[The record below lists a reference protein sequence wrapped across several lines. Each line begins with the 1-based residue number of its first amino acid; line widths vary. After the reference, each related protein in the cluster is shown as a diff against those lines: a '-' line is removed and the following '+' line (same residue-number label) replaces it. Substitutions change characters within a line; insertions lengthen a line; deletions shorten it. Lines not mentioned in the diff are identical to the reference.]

1 MDMAIDQMMQGIG
14 AAARRASSELAMA
27 RPDQKR
33 GALLVAADEVA
44 AACKE
49 ILSANE
55 KDMAFGREKGLS
67 PAMMDR
73 LLLDGDRVQGMV
85 DGLRAVANQDDP
97 VGAVLAEWSMPSGLD
112 IQRVRTPLGVIGVIF
127 ESRPNVTADAAA
139 LCLKAGNAAILR
151 PGSEASIRRMRYM
164 PVLRR
169 AWRLSDYRNAVCNW
183 CRHGIEQRL
192 VKC

>member
-55 KDMAFGREKGLS
+55 KDMAFGREKGLEALHGYLS
-67 PAMMDR
+67 TKNVGIR
-73 LLLDGDRVQGMV
+73 L
-85 DGLRAVANQDDP
+85 A
-97 VGAVLAEWSMPSGLD
+97 
-112 IQRVRTPLGVIGVIF
+112 
-127 ESRPNVTADAAA
+127 
-139 LCLKAGNAAILR
+139 
-151 PGSEASIRRMRYM
+151 
-164 PVLRR
+164 
-169 AWRLSDYRNAVCNW
+169 
-183 CRHGIEQRL
+183 
-192 VKC
+192 